1 MMLVE
6 ALEKYSKVHVRA
18 LLHGCSFGRWPSLMA
33 GTVTGSCTIHMKNLK
48 IVVSCI
54 FLYPA
59 LEGMPALA
67 LSMNSGKGVD
77 KILSTPFLL

>member
-1 MMLVE
+1 
-6 ALEKYSKVHVRA
+6 
-18 LLHGCSFGRWPSLMA
+18 
-33 GTVTGSCTIHMKNLK
+33 MKNLK

-67 LSMNSGKGVD
+67 LSMNSGKDVD
-77 KILSTPFLL
+77 KILSTSFPL